1 MRPCTNVL
9 WELLRNRSSRSL
21 FLDADTIGGVGTVM
35 IEAEKSGMT
44 SHQSSVGTTPLY
56 TLVIPVYRNA
66 ENIADL
72 NTALIDLCGRLGP
85 GLEIIFVIDGSPDN
99 SATLLVEARKRL
111 PCRSKIVFHSRNFG
125 SFGAIRTGLE
135 LGSGE
140 YFAAMA
146 ADLQEPPEL
155 ILTFFDRLARN
166 EADVVFGQRTGR
178 DDPLFRRLA
187 SDLFWWTYRR
197 LVLPD
202 IPKGGVDLFGCTRR
216 VRDEILQI
224 SEPNGSLIAQ
234 LFWVGF
240 RRSFVPYARRRRMQ
254 GKSAWNTSRRIRYM
268 MDSIFS
274 FSDAP
279 IMFVLF
285 LGILGCA
292 VSVILGVFVLISRLL
307 GFIEEPGYATILL
320 AILFFGS
327 AILVAQGIIGSYLWR
342 AFENTKKRPLRIISH
357 IISD

>member
-1 MRPCTNVL
+1 
-9 WELLRNRSSRSL
+9 
-21 FLDADTIGGVGTVM
+21 
-35 IEAEKSGMT
+35 
-44 SHQSSVGTTPLY
+44 
-56 TLVIPVYRNA
+56 
-66 ENIADL
+66 
-72 NTALIDLCGRLGP
+72 
-85 GLEIIFVIDGSPDN
+85 
-99 SATLLVEARKRL
+99 
-111 PCRSKIVFHSRNFG
+111 
-125 SFGAIRTGLE
+125 
-135 LGSGE
+135 
-140 YFAAMA
+140 
-146 ADLQEPPEL
+146 
-155 ILTFFDRLARN
+155 
-166 EADVVFGQRTGR
+166 
-178 DDPLFRRLA
+178 
-187 SDLFWWTYRR
+187 
-197 LVLPD
+197 
-202 IPKGGVDLFGCTRR
+202 
-216 VRDEILQI
+216 
-224 SEPNGSLIAQ
+224 
-234 LFWVGF
+234 
-240 RRSFVPYARRRRMQ
+240 MQ

>member
-1 MRPCTNVL
+1 VL

-155 ILTFFDRLARN
+155 KRGRCRLRPTHRKRRSAISPARLGSVLVDISPAGFARHS
-166 EADVVFGQRTGR
+166 E
-178 DDPLFRRLA
+178 RR
-187 SDLFWWTYRR
+187 
-197 LVLPD
+197 
-202 IPKGGVDLFGCTRR
+202 
-216 VRDEILQI
+216 
-224 SEPNGSLIAQ
+224 
-234 LFWVGF
+234 
-240 RRSFVPYARRRRMQ
+240 RRSFRVHSPC
-254 GKSAWNTSRRIRYM
+254 SRR
-268 MDSIFS
+268 DTA
-274 FSDAP
+274 D
-279 IMFVLF
+279 
-285 LGILGCA
+285 
-292 VSVILGVFVLISRLL
+292 
-307 GFIEEPGYATILL
+307 
-320 AILFFGS
+320 
-327 AILVAQGIIGSYLWR
+327 
-342 AFENTKKRPLRIISH
+342 LRT
-357 IISD
+357 